1 MRFLILISIFFSI
14 LCSAKGQS
22 TNKSVIKGLINTIP
36 HAIYFVKY
44 KNQVNKI
51 ADTVV
56 LCGRVKC

>member
-1 MRFLILISIFFSI
+1 MRFLILISI

-22 TNKSVIKGLINTIP
+22 TNKSVIKGGIDTIP
-36 HAIYFVKY
+36 RAIYFVKY
-44 KNQVNKI
+44 KNQGNTI